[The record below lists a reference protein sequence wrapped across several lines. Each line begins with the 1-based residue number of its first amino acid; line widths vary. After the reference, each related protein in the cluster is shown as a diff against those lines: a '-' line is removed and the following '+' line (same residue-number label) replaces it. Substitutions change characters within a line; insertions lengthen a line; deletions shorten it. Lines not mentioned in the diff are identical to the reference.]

1 MLNSHLE
8 ASLALN
14 KEAGDQ
20 EAIARSL
27 FSLADSVSFHGD
39 YQRGDTLFEESLKIF
54 RELGNKRGLADC
66 LMQSALWL
74 FFSAQGDQETIDQR
88 LEESLAIYRELGD
101 KEGMASYYWVE
112 GWAAFKQSDT
122 HRAYDLIEQSLE
134 LCRETESRWTV
145 CGVWRLLREDQGTPG
160 RFRCGPRPPRGEPG

>member
-1 MLNSHLE
+1 M
-8 ASLALN
+8 
-14 KEAGDQ
+14 
-20 EAIARSL
+20 
-27 FSLADSVSFHGD
+27 
-39 YQRGDTLFEESLKIF
+39 YEESLKIF

-101 KEGMASYYWVE
+101 KEGMAYYYWVE
-112 GWAAFKQSDT
+112 GWAAFKQSDS

-134 LCRETESRWTV
+134 LCRETESQWTV
-145 CGVWRLLREDQGTPG
+145 CGVLAFLGRIKAHQGNFAGPTPS
-160 RFRCGPRPPRGEPG
+160 